1 MFRGLVLFGRKV
13 FADLSRHRTPGGMAA
28 GMALGTSLG
37 FMPVD
42 NLVWVMLLL
51 SVLFLPVHP
60 CSAAMAWG
68 FVAVAGNFLAFIPDA
83 IGEWLLSWEWVRWG
97 VVHSYSVPLGAWLRL
112 NNTMVLGSLAT
123 GTSMMVPHWVLGGL
137 RASRTQRSVPS
148 TFFDDLSHVA
158 AMYRKTSSKTVLISP
173 SERGMPVPVDTA
185 CDAAAPAAVAACGV
199 DAPAAV
205 AACGALPEKRVL
217 EAGGATET
225 KRLRV
230 DSIPIGIEGLV
241 AVDDQHDERIML
253 RETFIEVVRLR
264 ATEPRLP
271 SPGIL
276 SKNDMLLDTQTAAAS
291 TPDPSTNIAPQ
302 GSPAGAA
309 SDSMVTRYSS
319 PHQQLSGPKSSSGL
333 RFLLQHLAT
342 HRGSQEQS
350 ESRA

>member
-13 FADLSRHRTPGGMAA
+13 FADLSHHRTPGGMAA

-37 FMPVD
+37 FLPVD

-51 SVLFLPVHP
+51 SVLFLPIHP
-60 CSAAMAWG
+60 WSAAMAWG
-68 FVAVAGNFLAFIPDA
+68 GVAVLGSYLAFIPNA

-123 GTSMMVPHWVLGGL
+123 GASMMMPHWVFGVL
-137 RASRTQRSVPS
+137 RTSRTQRLVPS
-148 TFFDDLSHVA
+148 TFFDDLSDVA
-158 AMYRKTSSKTVLISP
+158 AMYRKTASKTVLLGPLETPATVPGSIAP
-173 SERGMPVPVDTA
+173 SERGMPESAELPS
-185 CDAAAPAAVAACGV
+185 
-199 DAPAAV
+199 
-205 AACGALPEKRVL
+205 GAWPENGSV
-217 EAGGATET
+217 EAGGSAEA

-230 DSIPIGIEGLV
+230 DPIPIGIERML
-241 AVDDQHDERIML
+241 AVDDQHDGRIML

-264 ATEPRLP
+264 ATEPP
-271 SPGIL
+271 SSSPGIL
-276 SKNDMLLDTQTAAAS
+276 SKNAMLLDTQPTAVS
-291 TPDPSTNIAPQ
+291 SPDPSTNVATQ
-302 GSPAGAA
+302 GSLAGTAN
-309 SDSMVTRYSS
+309 DSIVTRYSP
-319 PHQQLSGPKSSSGL
+319 PHQPLSGPKSSSGL